1 MRREIARHAE
11 FATTVEQIIEV
22 NEKICEARP
31 AAGGAAGEDPS
42 GTGGERGLQAAGP
55 EESHRRCG
63 RFGQ

>member
-1 MRREIARHAE
+1 VRREIARHAE

-42 GTGGERGLQAAGP
+42 GTGGEKRAPGGAQVKA
-55 EESHRRCG
+55 RRREPG
-63 RFGQ
+63 AYR